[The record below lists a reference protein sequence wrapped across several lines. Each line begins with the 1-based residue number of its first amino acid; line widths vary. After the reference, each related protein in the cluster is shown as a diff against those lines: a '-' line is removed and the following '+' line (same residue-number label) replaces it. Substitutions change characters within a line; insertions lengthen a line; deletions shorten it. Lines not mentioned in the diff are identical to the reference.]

1 MQPLSKS
8 TQGNTYTIKWMFGA
22 PEVMDYM
29 RSLHIEQ
36 GSVIQVI
43 RKFRDCLIIGAD
55 EHRIVL
61 GNEVADRIQV

>member
-1 MQPLSKS
+1 MQPLSQS
-8 TQGNTYTIKWMFGA
+8 TQGNTYTIKWMFGL

-29 RSLHIEQ
+29 HALRIDQ

-43 RKFRDCLIIGAD
+43 RKHRDCLIIGAD
-55 EHRIVL
+55 QRRIVI